1 MPTYDTHPNLG
12 HPEVAGW
19 VLGSLDPPD
28 AEAFGEHLACCS
40 QCQGAEAEFEAVAR
54 AFRYPVPDAEPP
66 PELEARVL
74 AGVQHA
80 VLTAQPD
87 RTPAVAR
94 IQRPVLGDRRDE
106 GTPEPP
112 ATPAKAPPARSL
124 GPLGPLAL
132 ALQCTPALTGHSGGS
147 GDRRRNLLWNAAVLL
162 CRPGD
167 SDSPSCPARF
177 HRLGSG
183 HSSSH
188 RCRLVGQ
195 PHRGAPQGSSP
206 RSVLRVLVCG
216 AGKPPGPSELDHGW
230 HFRRW
235 PEWRRDLHHVER
247 RGSGQV
253 QDHADHGRAARRR
266 RAARPGHPQWL
277 TQAA

>member
-66 PELEARVL
+66 PGLEAKVL
-74 AGVQHA
+74 ASVQHA

-87 RTPAVAR
+87 RTPAVAG

-112 ATPAKAPPARSL
+112 ATPAKAPPARSARWHWNARL
-124 GPLGPLAL
+124 LSLATAVAAVIAGAIFFGTQL
-132 ALQCTPALTGHSGGS
+132 LSSAAPAIAISLHAQPGFTGS
-147 GDRRRNLLWNAAVLL
+147 GLATPHHTEAGWSVNLTVAHLKVL
-162 CRPGD
+162 
-167 SDSPSCPARF
+167 
-177 HRLGSG
+177 
-183 HSSSH
+183 
-188 RCRLVGQ
+188 
-195 PHRGAPQGSSP
+195 
-206 RSVLRVLVCG
+206 
-216 AGKPPGPSELDHGW
+216 PPGQFYECWYAGPGN
-230 HFRRW
+230 
-235 PEWRRDLHHVER
+235 
-247 RGSGQV
+247 
-253 QDHADHGRAARRR
+253 
-266 RAARPGHPQWL
+266 RPGHPNLITAGTFVVGQSAGGTFTMWS
-277 TQAA
+277 AADPAKFKIMQITAEQPGDAGQHGQVILSGSVKPPRTRIS